1 MRPVSAPLPSQAI
14 LEIDL
19 GAVVGNW
26 RGLSARLA
34 PGSTCAAVV
43 KADAY
48 GLGAAEV
55 APALAAAGCRDFFV
69 AQIDEGVA
77 LRGALPASCRI
88 FVLAGCLPGEAATFV
103 AAGLVPV
110 LNDPGQ
116 AETWRDFAAQTGRRL
131 DAALHFD
138 TGMSRLGFCGRDAAA
153 LAADPDRLRGIA
165 PVLVM
170 SHLARAEEDADMNR
184 DQLARFGALRQR
196 WPSVPASLA
205 NSSGIFLGPSFQ
217 FDLARPGAALYGIN
231 PLPGRSNPQ
240 RETVSLTAPVLQIR
254 DIAPPETVGYGAT
267 FRAEG
272 PVRVATIGCG
282 YADGLPRSLSGRGHA
297 RFAGKNLPILGRIS
311 MDTAAIDAGQ
321 APGLRVGDRVS
332 LIGDGIAL
340 DEVAAVAG
348 TIGYTLLTGL
358 GRRFVRAYRRP

>member
-1 MRPVSAPLPSQAI
+1 MPAGSGPRPSQAI

-19 GAVVGNW
+19 GAVVDNW
-26 RGLSARLA
+26 RSLSARLA
-34 PGSTCAAVV
+34 PGGACAAVV

-55 APALAAAGCRDFFV
+55 APSLAAAGCRDFFV
-69 AQIDEGVA
+69 AQIDEGLA
-77 LRGALPASCRI
+77 LRPALPPSCRV
-88 FVLAGCLPGEAATFV
+88 FVLAGCLPGEAGALA

-116 AETWRDFAAQTGRRL
+116 AQAWRDLAARSGRRL

-138 TGMSRLGFCGRDAAA
+138 TGMSRLGFSGGDAAA

-170 SHLARAEEDADMNR
+170 SHLARAEEDCGMNR
-184 DQLARFGALRQR
+184 DQLARFSALRR
-196 WPSVPASLA
+196 HWPAVPASLA
-205 NSSGIFLGPSFQ
+205 NSSGIFLGNSFQ

-267 FRAEG
+267 FRADG

-297 RFAGKNLPILGRIS
+297 RFAGRNLRMLGRVS
-311 MDTAAIDAGQ
+311 MDTVGIDAGQ
-321 APGLRVGDRVS
+321 TPELRVGDRVT

-340 DEVAAVAG
+340 DEVAAAAG
-348 TIGYTLLTGL
+348 TIGYSVLTGL
-358 GRRFVRAYRRP
+358 GRRFARVYRHP